1 MKMRKTIAALVLAW
15 LPLVTLAAGGGGVA
29 LQKANIDPTDQA
41 SLQRGAKLFVNYCL
55 SCHSAAFQRY
65 NRMGKDL
72 GLTEK
77 EVKENLMFAA
87 DKIGETMDVAMSDTD
102 AGVWFGTR
110 VPDLSLVA
118 RSRGVD
124 WLFTYLLN
132 FYEDPTRPLGV
143 NNRLFKDVGMPHVLW
158 ELQGMQRP
166 VYEKHE
172 DHEGHKVQKF
182 KGFETVREGSMTEVE
197 YKRAVRDLV
206 NFLAYVGEPA
216 KLQRQR
222 LGVWVLLFLVV
233 LFVVS
238 YALKKEYWKDVH

>member
-1 MKMRKTIAALVLAW
+1 MRKTIAALVLGW
-15 LPLVTLAAGGGGVA
+15 LPLVTLAAGGGGVP
-29 LQKANIDPTDQA
+29 LEHANIDPKDQA

-72 GLTEK
+72 GLTDK
-77 EVKENLMFAA
+77 QVKENLMFAA
-87 DKIGETMDVAMSDTD
+87 DKVGETMDVAMGKGD
-102 AGVWFGTR
+102 AEVWFGTG

-124 WLFTYLLN
+124 WLFSYLLN
-132 FYEDPTRPLGV
+132 FYEDPSRPLGV
-143 NNRLFKDVGMPHVLW
+143 NNRVFPDVGMPHVFW
-158 ELQGMQRP
+158 ELQGMQRA
-166 VYEKHE
+166 VYEEHE
-172 DHEGHKVQKF
+172 DHEGHKVKKF
-182 KGFETVREGSMTEVE
+182 AGFELVREGSMTEKE
-197 YKRAVRDLV
+197 YRQAMRDLV

-222 LGVWVLLFLVV
+222 LGVWVLLFLAVF
-233 LFVVS
+233 FVVS